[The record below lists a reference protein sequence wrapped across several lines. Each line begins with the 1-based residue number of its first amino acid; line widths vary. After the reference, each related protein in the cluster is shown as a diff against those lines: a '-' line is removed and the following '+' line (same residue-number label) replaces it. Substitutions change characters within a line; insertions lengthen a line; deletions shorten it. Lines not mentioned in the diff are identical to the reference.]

1 MSSLQRSTGA
11 APGRPAQTP
20 PRKVALIFGVL
31 FLITFVVSIAA
42 VILYAPVLHP
52 AKYIVGA
59 GADTRVRLGAVCELI
74 LIIANIGT
82 AVVVFPILRRQSEI
96 LALGFVTARIMECTF
111 IAIGIVSLL
120 AVVTLRHKAAGAD
133 AGSLV
138 TTGKALVA
146 IRNWTFVLGPGFVV
160 GVGNGLILGYLM
172 YRSGLVP
179 RGMAMLGLVG
189 GPLVC
194 LSGIAV
200 VFDVIGRGSAA
211 QFVATVPEILW
222 ELSLGI
228 YPIVKGFKAS
238 PILDETRHTG
248 AGKGSLNPGV
258 AAQ

>member
-1 MSSLQRSTGA
+1 
-11 APGRPAQTP
+11 
-20 PRKVALIFGVL
+20 L
-31 FLITFVVSIAA
+31 FLLTFVASIAA

-82 AVVVFPILRRQSEI
+82 AVVLFPILKRQHES
-96 LALGFVTARIMECTF
+96 LALGYVTARLAESTF

-138 TTGKALVA
+138 TTGKSLVA

-172 YRSGLVP
+172 YQSRLVP

-194 LSGIAV
+194 ASGIAV
-200 VFDVIGRGSAA
+200 VMDIIGRGSAA
-211 QFVATVPEILW
+211 QSIATVPEFLW

-228 YPIVKGFKAS
+228 YLLAKGFKAS

-248 AGKGSLNPGV
+248 AGEGSLNPGV